1 MAPDSIVPLSE
12 YHRLPQAART
22 AEFYKRQLEI
32 VCNNA
37 TLALF
42 VMDERQQCVYM
53 NPAAEQLTGY
63 TFAETRGRALHDVI
77 HHTRPDGR
85 PYPLCECPIDRAFPQ
100 NHREQGEEVFI
111 HKDGHFYSVAYTASP
126 IQEAGTTIGTII
138 EVRDI
143 SQEKHNEQMRQILEQ
158 AKAEF
163 FKNVSH
169 EFQAPL
175 SQMLACLDEAL
186 ADTDDRLSAR
196 QQERVETARQN
207 SHRLLQLVETLL
219 EFAQAEAAAP
229 QAQPASSLPKILI
242 ADEDA
247 DWQVA
252 LQQWLSPQYQIE
264 TVPGGAL
271 ALEVIRQTSPDLV
284 LAAAGTPATNEVELV
299 RSLRADPHSQ
309 LIPVILLG
317 SNADG
322 PMDGET
328 SEPSLR
334 PTSLTIADDYLVK
347 PFSPRELLAK
357 VEATLKLAKLRQD
370 ATQQVQSLWLE
381 AETAKQQ
388 VETILASI
396 HDGFYALS
404 PNWCFTFVSDRYCE
418 MVGMTR
424 TELLGQPIWQLFPE
438 AVGTEA
444 HAYFEQA
451 MIEQT
456 PLQFEYFYAPWQC
469 WHEHRLYPSSSGLTV
484 FLTEITQRK
493 QTEAALRE
501 SEDRLRMALESAR
514 LGTWDWDLNTGELRW
529 DAGCKSMFGLPP
541 DAEAS
546 IEVFYAGLH
555 PDERDRLEQ
564 IVQWALNPVSSGR
577 YDTEYRVIGI
587 EDGIERWIA
596 ARGQAY
602 FNPHGQPQRFI
613 GTVVDITARKQ
624 TEAALRLSEQRYR
637 LLTSILTSI
646 VWTTNPTGEFVTPQL
661 DWETYTGQ
669 TWADSQGV
677 GWLEAIHPDD
687 REQIRSAWLQAI
699 EQRKLFRFEGLL
711 WHTASYAYRYVEAR
725 GVPLFNSDGS
735 VREWIGNVTDVHD
748 RKQAEAELRQKNA
761 ILNVIN
767 ESAPTPIFVKDR
779 SGSIIYANPA
789 TLEVLGK
796 SATEVIGR
804 RDCDLYPNPEDAA
817 RVMAND
823 QRIMAS
829 GQTEVVE
836 ESPDGIRTFLGMKSP
851 YRNEAGE
858 VIGLIGISND
868 ITERIQLERDR
879 ERILQQE
886 QAARE
891 AAEHANRI
899 KDEFLAV
906 LSHELRSPLNP
917 ILGWSRLLQTGKL
930 DAAKTNHALAVIERN
945 ARLQSELIEDLLD
958 VSRILRG
965 KLSLNIITVNLA
977 ATIRAAMETVRL
989 AAEAKN
995 IELQLIIHDQAGE
1008 SFEVAGDAAR
1018 LQQVVWN
1025 LLSNAVKFT
1034 PTGGRV
1040 EVRLEP
1046 KGGDGGDRGAAS
1058 SPPSSSPPHHPADA
1072 QIIVT
1077 DTGKGIAP
1085 DFLPHVFDYFRQED
1099 GATTRKF
1106 GGLGLGLAIVHHL
1119 VELHGGNVWVDSL
1132 GEGQGATFTVEL
1144 PLLKRRGAAQPG
1156 RKGAAAIPTHPTP
1169 LAGLQILVVD
1179 DAADTREFVEYLL
1192 TQSGATVTL
1201 ATTARQAFA
1210 LISGGMFDVLV
1221 SDIGMPDMDGYM
1233 LIQQIR
1239 TLPPEQG
1246 GNISAI
1252 ALTAYAGDFN
1262 QQQAVAAG
1270 FQFHLA
1276 KPIEP
1281 DELVKAIAT
1290 LVESHPQP

>member
-1 MAPDSIVPLSE
+1 MAPESIVPLSE
-12 YHRLPQAART
+12 YHRLPRAQHS
-22 AEFYKRQLEI
+22 AEFYQRQLEI

-37 TLALF
+37 TLAIF
-42 VMDERQQCVYM
+42 IMDEHQQCVYM

-77 HHTRPDGR
+77 HHTRPDGS

-100 NHREQGEEVFI
+100 NHREQGEEVFV
-111 HKDGHFYSVAYTASP
+111 HKDGHFYPVAYTASP
-126 IQEAGTTIGTII
+126 IQEGATTIGTII

-143 SQEKHNEQMRQILEQ
+143 SQEKHNEQTRQALEQ

-163 FKNVSH
+163 FKNVSY

-175 SQMLACLDEAL
+175 TQMLTCLEEAL
-186 ADTDDRLSAR
+186 TDTNDRLSPR
-196 QQERVETARQN
+196 QQERLETAKHN
-207 SHRLLQLVETLL
+207 SHRLLKLVDTLL
-219 EFAQAEAAAP
+219 EFSQAEATAP
-229 QAQPASSLPKILI
+229 HCQAPSPLPKILI
-242 ADEDA
+242 TNADEN
-247 DWQVA
+247 
-252 LQQWLSPQYQIE
+252 LQQSLQPVLSSRYQVEIAP
-264 TVPGGAL
+264 TDGVVDVMHQSA
-271 ALEVIRQTSPDLV
+271 PDLWIATEGT
-284 LAAAGTPATNEVELV
+284 LTMAGIAHL
-299 RSLRADPHSQ
+299 RLLRADSVAQ
-309 LIPVILLG
+309 AIPLLVLV
-317 SNADG
+317 SRADG
-322 PMDGET
+322 EAMSEAHHNLRTTLLT
-328 SEPSLR
+328 S
-334 PTSLTIADDYLVK
+334 ADDCLIA
-347 PFSPRELLAK
+347 PFSPSELLAK
-357 VEATLKLAKLRQD
+357 VEATLKFAKLRRE
-370 ATQQVQSLWLE
+370 ATQQVQSLLLE
-381 AETAKQQ
+381 AESAKQQ
-388 VETILASI
+388 VEVILSSI
-396 HDGFYALS
+396 HDGFYALDH
-404 PNWCFTFVSDRYCE
+404 NWRFTFVSDRYCK

-424 TELLGQPIWQLFPE
+424 ITLLGQLIWQLFPE

-451 MIEQT
+451 MVEQK

-469 WHEHRLYPSSSGLTV
+469 WHEHRLYPSPSGLTV
-484 FLTEITQRK
+484 FLTDITQRK
-493 QTEAALRE
+493 HTEAALRE

-529 DAGCKSMFGLPP
+529 DAGCKSMFGLPS
-541 DAEAS
+541 DAEVS
-546 IEVFYAGLH
+546 IEMFYAGLH
-555 PDERDRLEQ
+555 PDDRDRLEQ
-564 IVQWALNPVSSGR
+564 VVQWALNPASGGR
-577 YDTEYRVIGI
+577 YDTEYRTVGI
-587 EDGIERWIA
+587 EDGMERWIA

-602 FNPHGQPQRFI
+602 FDADGQPQRFI
-613 GTVVDITARKQ
+613 GMVVDITARKQ
-624 TEAALRLSEQRYR
+624 TDAALRLSEQRYR

-646 VWTTNPTGEFVTPQL
+646 VWITSPTGEFVLPQL

-669 TWADSQGV
+669 TWVESQGV
-677 GWLEAIHPDD
+677 GWFNAIHPDH

-699 EQRKLFRFEGLL
+699 GQRKLLRFEGLL
-711 WHTASYAYRYVEAR
+711 WHAASQSYRHVEAR

-779 SGSIIYANPA
+779 AGHIIYANPA
-789 TLEVLGK
+789 TLEVFGK
-796 SATEVIGR
+796 PASEVIGR

-817 RVMAND
+817 QVMAND
-823 QRIMAS
+823 QRIMEL

-836 ESPDGIRTFLGMKSP
+836 ESPDGMRTFLGMKSP

-917 ILGWSRLLQTGKL
+917 ILGWSKLLQTGKL
-930 DAAKTNHALAVIERN
+930 DAAKTSQALGVIERN
-945 ARLQSELIEDLLD
+945 AKLQAELIEDLLD

-965 KLSLNIITVNLA
+965 KLSLSITTVKLA

-989 AAEAKN
+989 AAEAKD
-995 IELQLIIHDQAGE
+995 IELQLIIHEHGE
-1008 SFEVAGDAAR
+1008 SFEVAGDSAR
-1018 LQQVVWN
+1018 LQQVIWN

-1034 PTGGRV
+1034 PNGGRV

-1046 KGGDGGDRGAAS
+1046 AEGRQY
-1058 SPPSSSPPHHPADA
+1058 A

-1077 DTGKGIAP
+1077 DTGKGIVP

-1119 VELHGGNVWVDSL
+1119 VELHGGNVWADSP
-1132 GEGQGATFTVEL
+1132 GEGQGATFTVQL
-1144 PLLKRRGAAQPG
+1144 PLLSRQKSFLQPIKLQSG
-1156 RKGAAAIPTHPTP
+1156 RQCLVQTP
-1169 LAGLQILVVD
+1169 LHGLNILIVD
-1179 DAADTREFVEYLL
+1179 DDTDTREFVEFLL

-1201 ATTARQAFA
+1201 ATTAGQAFA
-1210 LISGGMFDVLV
+1210 LISEAMFDVLI

-1239 TLPPEQG
+1239 TLPTERG
-1246 GNISAI
+1246 GQIPAI

-1262 QQQAVAAG
+1262 QQQAIAAG

-1281 DELVKAIAT
+1281 DELIRAVVT
-1290 LVESHPQP
+1290 LVETHPQH